1 MPGWRESIWGWWWW
15 WWWVL
20 PRQRRQKNAWWLRV
34 GEPQEEGYD
43 VDSRSFPLNNLP
55 KVINPVGLDDL
66 SEGCWCWLPLALGS
80 LHQRGICTDTNQNFA
95 QHETE
100 RLSISPVLQKQRV
113 KRMVWKTAGKTAS
126 NRKQMIAAG
135 CVNSMRKLDQGPQF
149 TSGVS
154 LRTDN

>member
-1 MPGWRESIWGWWWW
+1 MLNLLDVCNKLVSSFWLMLSYGFWHFHH
-15 WWWVL
+15 
-20 PRQRRQKNAWWLRV
+20 WWLRV

-43 VDSRSFPLNNLP
+43 VDSRSFPLRNLP

>member
-1 MPGWRESIWGWWWW
+1 VFVNCQRIRKWKSTIWP
-15 WWWVL
+15 L
-20 PRQRRQKNAWWLRV
+20 PTRLLRAALMATCC
-34 GEPQEEGYD
+34 EPQEEGYD
-43 VDSRSFPLNNLP
+43 VDNRSFPLNNLP

-113 KRMVWKTAGKTAS
+113 KRMVWKTAGNTAS